1 MKKTTLI
8 LISVGVVFLF
18 VMAFGIYWKLTFHPT
33 AQQMEIARVDQQ
45 DHTLPEAEA
54 LKLLNMEDKLA
65 KAGKISDGDLAWML
79 SLVAIKKT
87 NDTMYPERV
96 HSQALDALR
105 ELVKTMSSEQEERIY
120 QATLPLLHSNSK
132 LDVDSA
138 LATLGYLRDKR
149 AIPYVTPFLGTPSG
163 RLAQRA
169 LDKIAAGPAMGA
181 PMAG

>member
-1 MKKTTLI
+1 MGALSMKKTTLI

-105 ELVKTMSSEQEERIY
+105 ELVK
-120 QATLPLLHSNSK
+120 
-132 LDVDSA
+132 
-138 LATLGYLRDKR
+138 
-149 AIPYVTPFLGTPSG
+149 
-163 RLAQRA
+163 
-169 LDKIAAGPAMGA
+169 
-181 PMAG
+181 